1 MTESKDGGMQMNR
14 TAMMTRLNRVKAWVA
29 PAIRALGDQSG
40 NVAVEFALV
49 LPFTALM
56 ISGLIE
62 FGMAVNNGTSL
73 ENGARSGAQ
82 FALEQGLDTAGI
94 VATVA
99 GASNLDP
106 ATLAVAS
113 QEFYE
118 CSDSWGTEVAAGT
131 DCGVDIPLARF
142 IRVTV
147 TQNYSAFFPFLSSM
161 TPTQMA
167 GSATVRVP

>member
-1 MTESKDGGMQMNR
+1 MTKTKDGGLQMNR
-14 TAMMTRLNRVKAWVA
+14 TAMTTRLNRVKARIA
-29 PAIRALGDQSG
+29 PAIRSLGDQSG

-49 LPFTALM
+49 LPITALM
-56 ISGLIE
+56 VSGLIE
-62 FGMAVNNGTSL
+62 FGMAVNSGTSL
-73 ENGARSGAQ
+73 ENGARAGAQ
-82 FALEQGLDTAGI
+82 FAIEQGLDTAGI
-94 VATVA
+94 LATVA

-106 ATLAVAS
+106 ATLDVAS

-118 CSDSWGTEVAAGT
+118 CSGSWGTEVVADT

-142 IRVTV
+142 IEVRV